1 MNNRR
6 YKMEK
11 KKTRLIWG
19 ISLIV
24 VGVNSLFLN
33 IANIISFELPF
44 VLKIIL
50 FAIAAISIPV
60 LIVTSVKLNI
70 CKRKD

>member
-11 KKTRLIWG
+11 KSIRLIWA
-19 ISLIV
+19 ISLII
-24 VGVNSLFLN
+24 VGVTSLFLN
-33 IANIISFELPF
+33 IANIISFESPF
-44 VLKIIL
+44 VLRIIL
-50 FAIAAISIPV
+50 FVISAIAIPV

>member
-1 MNNRR
+1 
-6 YKMEK
+6 MEK

-44 VLKIIL
+44 VLRIIL
-50 FAIAAISIPV
+50 FVISAIAIPV